1 MNRYARIL
9 IAVLALLLVVAGS
22 ALATKGG
29 KSAEHR
35 SPVAAFHQAES
46 TDADTA
52 EADKTD
58 TDADTES
65 AEGVPSEKLLG
76 RLVDRLADAGIDTDA
91 DALAALAADY
101 GVGGAVRLMT
111 WADASG
117 MDVSALAAM
126 FDSGMGWGAIAH
138 QLMEDDSSLDLSPGI
153 GWVIG
158 KGHAN
163 GNANAHGQATAEAH
177 RP

>member
-1 MNRYARIL
+1 MNRYARVL

-35 SPVAAFHQAES
+35 SPVAASHQPESSDAEK
-46 TDADTA
+46 ADT
-52 EADKTD
+52 
-58 TDADTES
+58 DTES
-65 AEGVPSEKLLG
+65 AQGAPSDKLLG

-91 DALAALAADY
+91 ETLAVLAADH
-101 GVGGAVRLMT
+101 GVGGAVRLVT

-117 MDVSALAAM
+117 MDVSELAAM

-138 QLMEDDSSLDLSPGI
+138 QLMEDDPSLDLSPGI

-158 KGHAN
+158 KGHAK
-163 GNANAHGQATAEAH
+163 GHGQATAEAH

>member
-1 MNRYARIL
+1 MRYNWRMKRYARIL

-35 SPVAAFHQAES
+35 SPMAASHQPESSDAEK
-46 TDADTA
+46 ADT
-52 EADKTD
+52 
-58 TDADTES
+58 DTES
-65 AEGVPSEKLLG
+65 AQGAPSDKLLG
-76 RLVDRLADAGIDTDA
+76 RLVDRLADAGIGTDA
-91 DALAALAADY
+91 ETLAALAAYY
-101 GVGGAVRLMT
+101 GVGGAVRLVT

-117 MDVSALAAM
+117 MDVSELAAM

-138 QLMEDDSSLDLSPGI
+138 QLMEGDPSVDLSPGI

-163 GNANAHGQATAEAH
+163 GHGQATAEAH

>member
-1 MNRYARIL
+1 MNRYARVL

-35 SPVAAFHQAES
+35 SPMAASHQPESSDAER
-46 TDADTA
+46 
-52 EADKTD
+52 TD
-58 TDADTES
+58 TDTES
-65 AEGVPSEKLLG
+65 AEGTPSDKLLG

-91 DALAALAADY
+91 ETLAVLAADH
-101 GVGGAVRLMT
+101 GVGGAVRLVT

-117 MDVSALAAM
+117 MDVSELAAM

-138 QLMEDDSSLDLSPGI
+138 QLMEGDSSLDLSPGI
-153 GWVIG
+153 GWVVG
-158 KGHAN
+158 RGHAN
-163 GNANAHGQATAEAH
+163 GHGQATAEAH

>member
-1 MNRYARIL
+1 MRYNQRMNRYARIL

-35 SPVAAFHQAES
+35 SPMAASHQPESNDAE
-46 TDADTA
+46 
-52 EADKTD
+52 KTD
-58 TDADTES
+58 TDTES
-65 AEGVPSEKLLG
+65 AEGAPSDKLLG
-76 RLVDRLADAGIDTDA
+76 RLVDRLADAGIDSDA
-91 DALAALAADY
+91 ETLAALAADY
-101 GVGGAVRLMT
+101 GVGGAVRLVT

-117 MDVSALAAM
+117 MDASELAAM
-126 FDSGMGWGAIAH
+126 FDSGLGWGEIAH
-138 QLMEDDSSLDLSPGI
+138 QLMEDDPLLDLSPGI

-163 GNANAHGQATAEAH
+163 GHGQATAEAH

>member
-1 MNRYARIL
+1 MRYNWRMNRYARIL

-35 SPVAAFHQAES
+35 SPMAASHQPESSDAEK
-46 TDADTA
+46 ADT
-52 EADKTD
+52 
-58 TDADTES
+58 DTES
-65 AEGVPSEKLLG
+65 AQGAPSDKLLG

-91 DALAALAADY
+91 ETLAVLAADH
-101 GVGGAVRLMT
+101 GVGGAVRLVT

-117 MDVSALAAM
+117 MDVSELAAM

-138 QLMEDDSSLDLSPGI
+138 QLMEGDSSLDLSPGI
-153 GWVIG
+153 GWVVG
-158 KGHAN
+158 RGHAN
-163 GNANAHGQATAEAH
+163 GHGQATAEAH

>member
-1 MNRYARIL
+1 MRYNWRMNRYARIL

-35 SPVAAFHQAES
+35 SPMAASHQPESSDAER
-46 TDADTA
+46 
-52 EADKTD
+52 TD
-58 TDADTES
+58 TDTES
-65 AEGVPSEKLLG
+65 AEGTPSDKLLG

-91 DALAALAADY
+91 ETLAVLAADH
-101 GVGGAVRLMT
+101 GVGGAVRLVT

-117 MDVSALAAM
+117 MDVSELAAM

-138 QLMEDDSSLDLSPGI
+138 QLMEGDSSLDLSPGI
-153 GWVIG
+153 GWVVG
-158 KGHAN
+158 RGHAN
-163 GNANAHGQATAEAH
+163 GHGQATAEAH

>member
-1 MNRYARIL
+1 MRYNQRMNRYARVL

-35 SPVAAFHQAES
+35 SPMAASHQPESNDAER
-46 TDADTA
+46 TDAG
-52 EADKTD
+52 
-58 TDADTES
+58 TES
-65 AEGVPSEKLLG
+65 AEGAPSDKLLG

-91 DALAALAADY
+91 ETLATLAADH
-101 GVGGAVRLMT
+101 GVGGAVRLVT

-117 MDVSALAAM
+117 MDVSELAAM
-126 FDSGMGWGAIAH
+126 FDSGLGWGEIAH
-138 QLMEDDSSLDLSPGI
+138 QLMEDDPSLDLSPGI

-163 GNANAHGQATAEAH
+163 GQGQATAEAH

>member
-9 IAVLALLLVVAGS
+9 MAVLALLLVVAGS

-35 SPVAAFHQAES
+35 SPVAASHQPESSDAEK
-46 TDADTA
+46 ADT
-52 EADKTD
+52 D
-58 TDADTES
+58 TVS
-65 AEGVPSEKLLG
+65 AQGAPSDKLLG

-91 DALAALAADY
+91 DGLAALAADY
-101 GVGGAVRLMT
+101 GVGGAVRLVT

-117 MDVSALAAM
+117 MDVSELAAL
-126 FDSGMGWGAIAH
+126 FDSGVGWGEIAH
-138 QLMEDDSSLDLSPGI
+138 QLMEEDPSLDLSPGI
-153 GWVIG
+153 GWVVG
-158 KGHAN
+158 QGHAN
-163 GNANAHGQATAEAH
+163 GHGQATAGAH

>member
-1 MNRYARIL
+1 MRYNWRMNRYARIL
-9 IAVLALLLVVAGS
+9 IAVLALLLVIAGS

-35 SPVAAFHQAES
+35 SPMAASHQPESSDAER
-46 TDADTA
+46 
-52 EADKTD
+52 TD
-58 TDADTES
+58 TDTES
-65 AEGVPSEKLLG
+65 AEGTPSDKLLG
-76 RLVDRLADAGIDTDA
+76 RLVDRLADAGIDSDA
-91 DALAALAADY
+91 ETLAALAADY
-101 GVGGAVRLMT
+101 GVGGAVRLVT

-117 MDVSALAAM
+117 MDVSELAAM

-138 QLMEDDSSLDLSPGI
+138 QLMEDDPSLDLSPGI

-163 GNANAHGQATAEAH
+163 GHGQATAEAH

>member
-1 MNRYARIL
+1 MRYNWGMNRYARIL

-35 SPVAAFHQAES
+35 SPVAASHQPES
-46 TDADTA
+46 SDVEKT
-52 EADKTD
+52 ETD
-58 TDADTES
+58 TDADAES
-65 AEGVPSEKLLG
+65 SEGAPSDKLLG

-91 DALAALAADY
+91 ETLAALAADY
-101 GVGGAVRLMT
+101 GVGGAIRLVT

-117 MDVSALAAM
+117 MDASELAAM
-126 FDSGMGWGAIAH
+126 FDSGMGWGEIAH
-138 QLMEDDSSLDLSPGI
+138 QLMEGDPSLDLSPGI

-163 GNANAHGQATAEAH
+163 GHGQATAESH

>member
-9 IAVLALLLVVAGS
+9 IGVLALSLLVSSSV
-22 ALATKGG
+22 LATKGG

-35 SPVAAFHQAES
+35 SPMAASHQPESSDAE
-46 TDADTA
+46 
-52 EADKTD
+52 KTD
-58 TDADTES
+58 TDTES
-65 AEGVPSEKLLG
+65 ADGAPSDKLLG
-76 RLVDRLADAGIDTDA
+76 RLVDRLADAGIDSDA
-91 DALAALAADY
+91 ETLAALAADY
-101 GVGGAVRLMT
+101 GVGGAVRLVT

-117 MDVSALAAM
+117 MDASELAAM
-126 FDSGMGWGAIAH
+126 FDSGLGWGEIAH
-138 QLMEDDSSLDLSPGI
+138 QLKEDDPSLDLSPGI

-163 GNANAHGQATAEAH
+163 GHGQATAEAH

>member
-1 MNRYARIL
+1 MRYNWRMNRYARIL
-9 IAVLALLLVVAGS
+9 IAVLALLLVVAGG

-29 KSAEHR
+29 KAAEHR
-35 SPVAAFHQAES
+35 SPVAASHQPESSDAE
-46 TDADTA
+46 
-52 EADKTD
+52 KTD
-58 TDADTES
+58 TDTES
-65 AEGVPSEKLLG
+65 AEGAPSDKLLG

-91 DALAALAADY
+91 ETLAVLAADY
-101 GVGGAVRLMT
+101 GVGGAVRLVT

-117 MDVSALAAM
+117 MDASELAAM
-126 FDSGMGWGAIAH
+126 FDSGLGWGEIAH
-138 QLMEDDSSLDLSPGI
+138 QLMEDDPSLDLSPGI

-163 GNANAHGQATAEAH
+163 GHGQATAEAH

>member
-9 IAVLALLLVVAGS
+9 IVVLALLLVVAGT
-22 ALATKGG
+22 ALANKGG

-35 SPVAAFHQAES
+35 SPVAASHQPESSDAE
-46 TDADTA
+46 
-52 EADKTD
+52 KTD
-58 TDADTES
+58 TDADS
-65 AEGVPSEKLLG
+65 AEGAPSEKLLG

-101 GVGGAVRLMT
+101 GVGGAVRLVT

-117 MDVSALAAM
+117 MDVSDLVAM

-138 QLMEDDSSLDLSPGI
+138 QLMEDDPSLDLSPGI
-153 GWVIG
+153 GWVMG
-158 KGHAN
+158 KGH
-163 GNANAHGQATAEAH
+163 GKGHGQATAEAH

>member
-9 IAVLALLLVVAGS
+9 IAVLALSLLVAGS
-22 ALATKGG
+22 VLATKGG

-35 SPVAAFHQAES
+35 SPMAASHQPESNDAER
-46 TDADTA
+46 
-52 EADKTD
+52 TD
-58 TDADTES
+58 TDTES
-65 AEGVPSEKLLG
+65 AEGTPSDKLLG

-91 DALAALAADY
+91 ETLAVLAADH
-101 GVGGAVRLMT
+101 GVGGAVRLVT

-117 MDVSALAAM
+117 MDVSELAAM

-138 QLMEDDSSLDLSPGI
+138 QLMEGDSSLDLSPGI
-153 GWVIG
+153 GWVVG
-158 KGHAN
+158 RGHAN
-163 GNANAHGQATAEAH
+163 GHGQATAEAH

>member
-1 MNRYARIL
+1 MRYNWRMNRYARIL

-35 SPVAAFHQAES
+35 SPMAASHQPEASDAER
-46 TDADTA
+46 
-52 EADKTD
+52 TD
-58 TDADTES
+58 TDTES
-65 AEGVPSEKLLG
+65 AEGAPSDKLLG
-76 RLVDRLADAGIDTDA
+76 RLVDRLADAGIDSDA
-91 DALAALAADY
+91 ETLAALAADY
-101 GVGGAVRLMT
+101 GVGGAVRLVT

-117 MDVSALAAM
+117 MDVSELAAM
-126 FDSGMGWGAIAH
+126 FDSGLGWGAIAH
-138 QLMEDDSSLDLSPGI
+138 QLMEDDPSLDLSPGI

-163 GNANAHGQATAEAH
+163 GHGQATAEAH

>member
-22 ALATKGG
+22 ALATRGG

-35 SPVAAFHQAES
+35 SPMAASHQPEASDAER
-46 TDADTA
+46 
-52 EADKTD
+52 TD
-58 TDADTES
+58 TDTES
-65 AEGVPSEKLLG
+65 AEGAPSDKLLG
-76 RLVDRLADAGIDTDA
+76 RLVDRLADAGIDSDA
-91 DALAALAADY
+91 ETLAALAADY
-101 GVGGAVRLMT
+101 GVGGAVRLVT

-117 MDVSALAAM
+117 MDVSELAAM
-126 FDSGMGWGAIAH
+126 FDSGLGWGAIAH
-138 QLMEDDSSLDLSPGI
+138 QLMEDDPSLDLSPGI

-163 GNANAHGQATAEAH
+163 GHGQATAEAH

>member
-1 MNRYARIL
+1 MRYNWRMNRYARIL

-35 SPVAAFHQAES
+35 SPMAASHQPESSDAER
-46 TDADTA
+46 
-52 EADKTD
+52 TD
-58 TDADTES
+58 TDTES
-65 AEGVPSEKLLG
+65 AEGTPSDKLLG

-91 DALAALAADY
+91 ETLATLAADH
-101 GVGGAVRLMT
+101 GVGGAVRLVT

-117 MDVSALAAM
+117 MDVSELAAM

-138 QLMEDDSSLDLSPGI
+138 QLMEGDSSLDLSPGI
-153 GWVIG
+153 GWVVG
-158 KGHAN
+158 RGHAN
-163 GNANAHGQATAEAH
+163 GHGQATAEAH

>member
-1 MNRYARIL
+1 MRYNWRMNRYARIL

-35 SPVAAFHQAES
+35 SPMAASHQPESNDAER
-46 TDADTA
+46 
-52 EADKTD
+52 TD
-58 TDADTES
+58 TDTES
-65 AEGVPSEKLLG
+65 AEGTPSDKLLG
-76 RLVDRLADAGIDTDA
+76 RLVDRLADAGIGTDA
-91 DALAALAADY
+91 ETLAALAADY
-101 GVGGAVRLMT
+101 GVGGAVRLVT

-117 MDVSALAAM
+117 MDVSELAAM

-138 QLMEDDSSLDLSPGI
+138 QLMEGDSSLDLSPGI
-153 GWVIG
+153 GWVVG
-158 KGHAN
+158 RGHAN
-163 GNANAHGQATAEAH
+163 GHGQATAEAH

>member
-1 MNRYARIL
+1 MNLYARIL

-35 SPVAAFHQAES
+35 SPMAASHQPASSDAE
-46 TDADTA
+46 
-52 EADKTD
+52 KTD
-58 TDADTES
+58 TDTES
-65 AEGVPSEKLLG
+65 AEGTPSEELLG

-91 DALAALAADY
+91 ETLAVLAADH
-101 GVGGAVRLMT
+101 GVGGAVRLVT

-117 MDVSALAAM
+117 MDVSELAAM

-138 QLMEDDSSLDLSPGI
+138 QLMEGDSSLDLSPGI
-153 GWVIG
+153 GWVVG
-158 KGHAN
+158 RGHAN
-163 GNANAHGQATAEAH
+163 GHGQATAEAH

>member
-1 MNRYARIL
+1 MRYNWRMNRYARIL

-35 SPVAAFHQAES
+35 SPMAASHQPESNDAER
-46 TDADTA
+46 
-52 EADKTD
+52 TD
-58 TDADTES
+58 TDTES
-65 AEGVPSEKLLG
+65 AEGTPSDKLLG

-91 DALAALAADY
+91 ETLAVLAADH
-101 GVGGAVRLMT
+101 GVGGAVRLVT

-117 MDVSALAAM
+117 MGASELADM

-138 QLMEDDSSLDLSPGI
+138 QLMEDDPSLDLSPGI

-163 GNANAHGQATAEAH
+163 GHGQATAEAH

>member
-1 MNRYARIL
+1 MRYNWRMNRYARVL

-35 SPVAAFHQAES
+35 SPMAASHQPESNDAER
-46 TDADTA
+46 
-52 EADKTD
+52 TD
-58 TDADTES
+58 TDTES
-65 AEGVPSEKLLG
+65 AEGAPSDKLLG
-76 RLVDRLADAGIDTDA
+76 RLVDRLADAGIGTDA
-91 DALAALAADY
+91 ETLAALAADY
-101 GVGGAVRLMT
+101 GVGGAVRLVT

-117 MDVSALAAM
+117 MDVSELAAM

-138 QLMEDDSSLDLSPGI
+138 QLMEGDSSLDLSPGI
-153 GWVIG
+153 GWVVG
-158 KGHAN
+158 RGHAN
-163 GNANAHGQATAEAH
+163 GHGQATAEAH